1 MQLMDSLVEH
11 PNESYENNI
20 NIIFSL
26 MLQNLN
32 KNSILDFLFVILAY
46 MQGGLWKKHLITSFV
61 KHFTENVENT
71 LCIVFQFYNQKLS

>member
-32 KNSILDFLFVILAY
+32 KNSILDFLFAILAY
-46 MQGGLWKKHLITSFV
+46 MQGGL
-61 KHFTENVENT
+61 
-71 LCIVFQFYNQKLS
+71 

>member
-32 KNSILDFLFVILAY
+32 KNSILDFLFAILAY

-71 LCIVFQFYNQKLS
+71 LCMVFQFYNQKLS